1 MLLADGSTVNGVQRL
16 LTSFDLTG
24 YFPGPF
30 ETISEAYMTTK
41 LERLSP
47 WGNHRLVVKHR
58 RKILL

>member
-30 ETISEAYMTTK
+30 
-41 LERLSP
+41 
-47 WGNHRLVVKHR
+47 
-58 RKILL
+58 